1 LEGGEEKPSRV
12 VGAVVVG
19 YAEIL
24 QELHSQADKRPGL
37 ADTIELHC
45 ELLEAQARAQVS
57 PRRPALSGEEASAR
71 LQQGHP
77 LLSPE
82 SLGADGQ
89 TVAALFD
96 QIGLIVAKHRPELA
110 ETLARI
116 RAWLDERRQQVEAL
130 AVEYLREGRI
140 REGEE
145 AGLDGNLL
153 ALIFNNALRP
163 FLRAQAQALAPWVD
177 DGMWYRA
184 RCPICGGEPDL
195 AALERE
201 SGRRRLLCSRCDS
214 EWTFQRIGCP
224 FCGNEDPRQL
234 AYYPSDDQTYRL
246 SVCEQCRRYLKT
258 IDLRQVAGER
268 LLPAERILTVGMD
281 VAALDAGYGQG

>member
-1 LEGGEEKPSRV
+1 M
-12 VGAVVVG
+12 VG
-19 YAEIL
+19 YAKIV
-24 QELHSQADKRPGL
+24 QELHSQADKRSGL
-37 ADTIELHC
+37 ADIIELHC

-57 PRRPALSGEEASAR
+57 PCRPALSGEEASAR
-71 LQQGHP
+71 LQQGNP
-77 LLSPE
+77 LLAPE
-82 SLGADGQ
+82 HLGADGQ
-89 TVAALFD
+89 ALAGLCD
-96 QIGLIVAKHRPELA
+96 QIGLIVAEHRPDLA

-116 RAWLDERRQQVEAL
+116 RAWLDERRQQIGAL
-130 AVEYLREGRI
+130 AVEYLREGRV
-140 REGEE
+140 REGEG

-153 ALIFNNALRP
+153 AFIFNNALRP

-177 DGMWYRA
+177 DSIWYRG

-214 EWTFQRIGCP
+214 EWTFQRVACP
-224 FCGNEDPRQL
+224 FCGNDDPRQL
-234 AYYPSDDQTYRL
+234 AYYPSDDQVYRL

-268 LLPAERILTVGMD
+268 LLPAERVLTVAMD
-281 VAALDAGYGQG
+281 VAALDTGYGEG

>member
-1 LEGGEEKPSRV
+1 
-12 VGAVVVG
+12 VVG
-19 YAEIL
+19 YDQVL
-24 QELHSQADKRPGL
+24 QEIYRQADKRPEL
-37 ADTIELHC
+37 ADTIELYC
-45 ELLEAQARAQVS
+45 ELLEAQARAQV
-57 PRRPALSGEEASAR
+57 PPVRPALSGEEATAR
-71 LQQGHP
+71 LQEGYP

-82 SLGADGQ
+82 SLGADGR
-89 TVAALFD
+89 TLAELCD
-96 QIGLIVAKHRPELA
+96 QIGFIVGERRPELA
-110 ETLARI
+110 ETLAGI
-116 RAWLDERRQQVEAL
+116 RAWLGERRQQIEAL

-177 DGMWYRA
+177 DSMWYRG

-195 AALERE
+195 AALERG

-224 FCGNEDPRQL
+224 FCGNDEPRQL
-234 AYYPSDDQTYRL
+234 AYYPSDDQVYRL

-268 LLPAERILTVGMD
+268 LLPAERILTVAMD

>member
-1 LEGGEEKPSRV
+1 M
-12 VGAVVVG
+12 VG

-24 QELHSQADKRPGL
+24 QELRSQADKRAEL

-45 ELLEAQARAQVS
+45 ELLEAQAHAQVPPGRS
-57 PRRPALSGEEASAR
+57 ALSGEEASAR
-71 LQQGHP
+71 LQQGYP
-77 LLSPE
+77 LLAPE
-82 SLGADGQ
+82 HLVVDGR
-89 TVAALFD
+89 TLAGLFD
-96 QIGLIVAKHRPELA
+96 QIGLIVAERRPELA

-116 RAWLDERRQQVEAL
+116 RGWLDERRQQIEAV
-130 AVEYLREGRI
+130 AVEYLREGRL
-140 REGEE
+140 RGEEE

-153 ALIFNNALRP
+153 AFIFINALRP

-177 DGMWYRA
+177 DSVWYRG

-214 EWTFQRIGCP
+214 EWAFRRVGCP
-224 FCGNEDPRQL
+224 FCGNDDPHQL
-234 AYYPSDDQTYRL
+234 AYYPSDDQVYRL
-246 SVCEQCRRYLKT
+246 NVCEQCRRYLKT

-268 LLPAERILTVGMD
+268 LLPAERVLTVAMD
-281 VAALDAGYGQG
+281 VAALQAGYGVR

>member
-1 LEGGEEKPSRV
+1 
-12 VGAVVVG
+12 VVG
-19 YAEIL
+19 YDQIL
-24 QELHSQADKRPGL
+24 QEVHRQADKRPEV

-57 PRRPALSGEEASAR
+57 PGRPALSGEEVSAR
-71 LQQGHP
+71 LQEGYP
-77 LLSPE
+77 LLSLE
-82 SLGADGQ
+82 SLGADGR
-89 TVAALFD
+89 TLAELCD
-96 QIGLIVAKHRPELA
+96 QIGFIVAERRPELA

-116 RAWLDERRQQVEAL
+116 RAWLGERQHQIEAL
-130 AVEYLREGRI
+130 AVEYLREGRV
-140 REGEE
+140 RGGEE

-163 FLRAQAQALAPWVD
+163 FLRAQAQALAPWVND
-177 DGMWYRA
+177 SMWYRG

-195 AALERE
+195 AALERG

-224 FCGNEDPRQL
+224 FCGNDEPRQL
-234 AYYPSDDQTYRL
+234 AYYPSDDQVYRL

-268 LLPAERILTVGMD
+268 LLPAERVLTVAMD